1 MKKFLKNF
9 GICVVAGLGGYLIA
23 SAFLSFM
30 KPNKNEKGYIGPS
43 EIKIEDGVM
52 TPEALLA
59 FGRISD
65 PQVSPDGEKV
75 LYGVTYTDVA
85 QNKSCR
91 NLFISNIDGSNKRQ
105 LTRYA
110 SSVSCARWAP
120 DGKSIYFIIDG
131 QIWNAAV
138 GGTKLGARRQISNVP
153 SGISEFKFSPSGN
166 QIIYISTIPG
176 PVKTPKDI
184 DPNLDKAQAYITE
197 DLMYR
202 HWDHWV
208 TETPRTYLAQLA
220 NVTPEGSTDL
230 LGEEPYELP
239 TEPFGGIE
247 QLDWSPNERYIAYS
261 CRKLTGKEYAFST
274 NCGIYIYDTLT
285 GSNIPVKTD
294 GGYDTDPV
302 WNEDGTHLAWISME
316 RDGYEA
322 DRQRILVADIHEGAT
337 EQSLPSIEN
346 IRELTAN
353 FDNDASGLV
362 WHGNEIYFSSMR
374 PSATQAI
381 LKTDLEGRITQLTKA
396 DWPYDFFSPWLIKD
410 GSNGTVELYTT
421 YYCLNFP
428 TELVKVSIKGDNTSA
443 FAQISHENKHILEQL
458 DEPSS
463 ESIHLKTVDGQQM
476 QCWMI
481 YPPHFDR
488 SKQYPAIEIVLGGPQ
503 GTNSQDWSYRWCYR
517 LMAQQ
522 GYIVILPNRRGTTA
536 FGQEWKEQISGDY
549 PGLNMQ
555 DYLTAGRYVK
565 SLPYVNKLA
574 CVGASYGGYSV
585 YMLEGLHGD
594 LYDCFIA
601 HAGIFNERQMWFTTE
616 EMWFANWD
624 NGGLREYAYTPGE
637 IGPRG
642 DGITFGGMQQ
652 AGAPYADTPRA
663 KRHYAKSPDMM
674 VTNWHTPILCIHGMM
689 DYRIPYEQG
698 MAAFNAAQ
706 MMGVPSKLVI
716 FPEENHWILKPQ
728 NSLLWHKEFY
738 SWLDK
743 WCK

>member
-1 MKKFLKNF
+1 MKRFLRNF
-9 GICVVAGLGGYLIA
+9 GICVVAGMGGYLIA

-30 KPNKNEKGYIGPS
+30 TPSKTEKGYIGPS

-52 TPEALLA
+52 TPETLLA

-65 PQVSPDGEKV
+65 PQVSPDGQKV
-75 LYGVTYTDVA
+75 LYGVSYTDIA
-85 QNKSCR
+85 KNRSCR
-91 NLFISNIDGSNKRQ
+91 NLFISNIDGTEQRQ
-105 LTRYA
+105 ITRYA

-120 DGKSIYFIIDG
+120 DGKSIYFIQDG
-131 QIWNAAV
+131 QIWKAPL
-138 GGTKLGARRQISNVP
+138 GGKTLGARRQISNVP
-153 SGISEFKFSPSGN
+153 SGISDFKLSPSADR
-166 QIIYISTIPG
+166 ILYISTVPG
-176 PVKTPKDI
+176 PVKTPTDV
-184 DPNLDKAQAYITE
+184 DPALDKAQAYITE

-208 TETPRTYLAQLA
+208 TETPRTYIAPIA
-220 NVTPEGSTDL
+220 NIDPEHSTDI
-230 LGEEPYELP
+230 LGSEPYELP
-239 TEPFGGIE
+239 TEPFGGAE
-247 QLDWSPNERYIAYS
+247 QLDWSPDGKLIAYS
-261 CRKLTGKEYAFST
+261 CRKRTGKEYAFST
-274 NCGIYIYDTLT
+274 NCGIYIYDTASGT
-285 GSNIPVKTD
+285 TIPVKTD

-302 WNEDGTHLAWISME
+302 WNEDGTRLAWISME

-322 DRQRILVADIHEGAT
+322 DRQRILLADISTRNGLPT
-337 EQSLPSIEN
+337 VQSIK
-346 IRELTAN
+346 ELTAN
-353 FDNDASGLV
+353 FDNDANSLV
-362 WHGNEIYFSSMR
+362 WHGDEIYFSSMR
-374 PSATQAI
+374 PTGTQAI
-381 LKTDLEGRITQLTKA
+381 LKTDMQGRISQLTNK
-396 DWPYDFFSPWLIKD
+396 DWAYDFFSPWFIRNAE
-410 GSNGTVELYTT
+410 NGAVDIYTT

-428 TELVKVSIKGDNTSA
+428 VELVKVSVNGDASSD
-443 FAQISHENKHILEQL
+443 FKQISHENEHILKQL
-458 DEPSS
+458 DAPTS

-476 QCWMI
+476 QCWML
-481 YPPHFDR
+481 YPPHFDP
-488 SKQYPAIEIVLGGPQ
+488 SKKYPAIEIVLGGPQ
-503 GTNSQDWSYRWCYR
+503 GTNSQDFSYRWCYR

-522 GYIVILPNRRGTTA
+522 GYIVMMPNRRGTTA

-565 SLPYVNKLA
+565 SLPYVDKLA

-624 NGGLREYAYTPGE
+624 NGGLTQFAYTPGE
-637 IGPRG
+637 VGPRG

-652 AGAPYADTPRA
+652 AGAPYASTPKA
-663 KRHYAKSPDMM
+663 IRHYAESPDMK
-674 VTNWHTPILCIHGMM
+674 VTNWHTPILCFHGMM
-689 DYRIPYEQG
+689 DFRIPYEQG
-698 MAAFNAAQ
+698 LAAFNAAQ

-716 FPEENHWILKPQ
+716 FPEENHWIIRPQ

>member
-1 MKKFLKNF
+1 MKRFLRNF

-30 KPNKNEKGYIGPS
+30 TPSKTEKGYIGPS

-52 TPEALLA
+52 TPETLLA

-65 PQVSPDGEKV
+65 PQVSPDGQKV
-75 LYGVTYTDVA
+75 LYGVSYTDIA
-85 QNKSCR
+85 KNRSCR
-91 NLFISNIDGSNKRQ
+91 NLFISNIDGTEQRQ
-105 LTRYA
+105 ITRYA

-120 DGKSIYFIIDG
+120 DGKSIYFIQDG
-131 QIWNAAV
+131 QIWKAPL
-138 GGTKLGARRQISNVP
+138 GGKTLGARRQISNVP
-153 SGISEFKFSPSGN
+153 SGISDFKLSPSADR
-166 QIIYISTIPG
+166 ILYISTVPG
-176 PVKTPKDI
+176 PVKTPTDV
-184 DPNLDKAQAYITE
+184 DPALDKAQAYITE

-208 TETPRTYLAQLA
+208 TETPRTYIAPIA
-220 NVTPEGSTDL
+220 NIDPEHSTDI
-230 LGEEPYELP
+230 LGSEPYELP
-239 TEPFGGIE
+239 TEPFGGAE
-247 QLDWSPNERYIAYS
+247 QLDWSPNGKLIAYS
-261 CRKLTGKEYAFST
+261 CRKRTGKEYAFST
-274 NCGIYIYDTLT
+274 NCGIYIYDTASGT
-285 GSNIPVKTD
+285 TIPVKTD

-302 WNEDGTHLAWISME
+302 WNEDGTRLAWISME

-322 DRQRILVADIHEGAT
+322 DRQRILLADISTRNGLPT
-337 EQSLPSIEN
+337 VQSIK
-346 IRELTAN
+346 ELTAN
-353 FDNDASGLV
+353 FDNDANSLV
-362 WHGNEIYFSSMR
+362 WHGDEIYFSSMR
-374 PSATQAI
+374 PTGTQAI
-381 LKTDLEGRITQLTKA
+381 LKTDMQGRISQLTNK
-396 DWPYDFFSPWLIKD
+396 DWAYDFFSPWYIRNAE
-410 GSNGTVELYTT
+410 NGAVDIYTT

-428 TELVKVSIKGDNTSA
+428 VELVKVSVNGDASSD
-443 FAQISHENKHILEQL
+443 FKQISHENEHILKQL
-458 DEPSS
+458 DAPRS

-476 QCWMI
+476 QCWML
-481 YPPHFDR
+481 YPPHFDP
-488 SKQYPAIEIVLGGPQ
+488 SKKYPAIEIVLGGPQ
-503 GTNSQDWSYRWCYR
+503 GTNSQDFSYRWCYR

-522 GYIVILPNRRGTTA
+522 GYIVMMPNRRGTTA

-565 SLPYVNKLA
+565 SLPYVDKLA

-624 NGGLREYAYTPGE
+624 NGGLTQFAYTPGE
-637 IGPRG
+637 VGPRG
-642 DGITFGGMQQ
+642 DGITFGGLQQ
-652 AGAPYADTPRA
+652 AGAPYASTPKA
-663 KRHYAKSPDMM
+663 VRHYAESPDMK
-674 VTNWHTPILCIHGMM
+674 VTNWHTPILCFHGMM
-689 DYRIPYEQG
+689 DFRIPYEQG
-698 MAAFNAAQ
+698 LAAFNAAQ

-716 FPEENHWILKPQ
+716 FPEENHWIIRPQ